1 MISAS
6 KKELKEYAGAGA
18 VAEEVLT
25 AIKTVFAF
33 NGSKKEHKLLPG
45 SGKRVSEPRLNAWR
59 RNMRV

>member
-6 KKELKEYAGAGA
+6 KKELKEYARAGA

-33 NGSKKEHKLLPG
+33 NGSKKEHKRL
-45 SGKRVSEPRLNAWR
+45 VSSIDSI
-59 RNMRV
+59 